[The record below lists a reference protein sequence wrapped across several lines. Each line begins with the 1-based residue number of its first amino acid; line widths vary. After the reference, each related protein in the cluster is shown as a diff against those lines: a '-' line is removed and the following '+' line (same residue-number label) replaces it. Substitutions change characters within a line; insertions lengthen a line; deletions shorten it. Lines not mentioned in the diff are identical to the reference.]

1 MLLQELID
9 EYILLF
15 RRGELTS
22 SQQRELI
29 DWLNADATHQA
40 YYRKMLKLYAC
51 IEMTEEDLVK
61 QMQDSVHNRLY
72 KQIYLQ
78 RFKRKVWW
86 QTGAAAVVIAMIG
99 SILIM
104 EYSRTEPTTL
114 TPTFGEAGSSKA
126 ILTLAN
132 GEKISLTEQTHR
144 YITTSEGN
152 LIQQDSIGHL
162 HIYAIDS
169 NHQKQTVCQNNV
181 IWVPQGGEYHL
192 ILSDGT
198 KVWLNAETKLK
209 FPARFSGDKRIVELS
224 GEAYLEVTSN
234 ASKPFIIRTDG
245 IDVKVLGTSFGVR
258 SYQEETSIFTTLVSG
273 SVEVQGTHGKVRLTP
288 SHQAVYD
295 KNSKDI
301 AIKQVNTELYTGW
314 KNGKM
319 LYDNCPLEE
328 ILRDLK
334 RWYSFEV
341 FYTNSQSKQ
350 IPFTLNIRKYEK
362 IDGVLELMQKTGRVH
377 FDIKGDTIIVK

>member
-1 MLLQELID
+1 MKSQGQEI
-9 EYILLF
+9 
-15 RRGELTS
+15 
-22 SQQRELI
+22 
-29 DWLNADATHQA
+29 
-40 YYRKMLKLYAC
+40 
-51 IEMTEEDLVK
+51 
-61 QMQDSVHNRLY
+61 
-72 KQIYLQ
+72 
-78 RFKRKVWW
+78 
-86 QTGAAAVVIAMIG
+86 
-99 SILIM
+99 
-104 EYSRTEPTTL
+104 
-114 TPTFGEAGSSKA
+114 
-126 ILTLAN
+126 
-132 GEKISLTEQTHR
+132 
-144 YITTSEGN
+144 
-152 LIQQDSIGHL
+152 
-162 HIYAIDS
+162 
-169 NHQKQTVCQNNV
+169 
-181 IWVPQGGEYHL
+181 
-192 ILSDGT
+192 
-198 KVWLNAETKLK
+198 
-209 FPARFSGDKRIVELS
+209 
-224 GEAYLEVTSN
+224 
-234 ASKPFIIRTDG
+234 
-245 IDVKVLGTSFGVR
+245 KVLGTSFGVR

>member
-1 MLLQELID
+1 MPTLVCDNYRVEHMEKHNRHIDELITKYLD
-9 EYILLF
+9 KSLTREECAEL
-15 RRGELTS
+15 RRYLAEDKKHLAYFAEIRDLWLYNTALWQPVISTRSALEKLKKRIRKYTSLVKIRRTVYYASQIAAVIAIAFIFHTVKESNVYSATTHTFLTS
-22 SQQRELI
+22 PHKSE
-29 DWLNADATHQA
+29 
-40 YYRKMLKLYAC
+40 
-51 IEMTEEDLVK
+51 V
-61 QMQDSVHNRLY
+61 
-72 KQIYLQ
+72 
-78 RFKRKVWW
+78 
-86 QTGAAAVVIAMIG
+86 
-99 SILIM
+99 
-104 EYSRTEPTTL
+104 TL
-114 TPTFGEAGSSKA
+114 P
-126 ILTLAN
+126 
-132 GEKISLTEQTHR
+132 
-144 YITTSEGN
+144 
-152 LIQQDSIGHL
+152 
-162 HIYAIDS
+162 
-169 NHQKQTVCQNNV
+169 
-181 IWVPQGGEYHL
+181 
-192 ILSDGT
+192 DGT
-198 KVWLNAETKLK
+198 IVWLNNNTKLIY
-209 FPARFSGDKRIVELS
+209 PEAFSSTERSVYLE
-224 GEAYLEVTSN
+224 GEAYFKVTKN
-234 ASKPFIIRTDG
+234 KARPFVVKSQGQEI
-245 IDVKVLGTSFGVR
+245 KVLGTSFGVR

-341 FYTNSQSKQ
+341 FYTNSQSQQ